1 MTPLFANQIVNDL
14 QNTSRLS
21 DHFLLLPT
29 KTVLP
34 ARTEAER
41 RRMPY
46 NGSMSTAPR
55 LAAAKHSWGDDF
67 RGCSMLHIDMDA
79 FYASCEIV
87 RHPEL
92 KGKPVIIGTGQRS
105 VVSAASYEARAFGV
119 NSAMAVAQARRLCP
133 QGIYLPV
140 DMAYYRSMSRKVF
153 AIFHQV
159 TDQIEQVSVDEG
171 YMDVSA
177 ALLQWGDPRK
187 IGAWIRQEV
196 RERVGVTCS
205 VGIASNKLI
214 AKLAST
220 NAKPDGMLLIPV
232 GRQAEFIQMMP
243 VRSIPGI
250 GPSTQ
255 KALEKWGIA
264 TVKQLSQL
272 SLADLTSALRS
283 PAHARY
289 LYEAARGIGSDQVVV
304 DAPDKSIGAER
315 TFPHDTDS
323 WLAVAGLLR
332 WACDRVA
339 TTLRE
344 RGLYARTVTVKL
356 RLADLSHISKS
367 LTVAEPMNTASQL
380 YPLALKLL
388 ARLLS
393 MGQPAAGKEARLPQ
407 QIRLAGIGTSHFS
420 DAEHASYQ
428 QSFDD
433 LLGPDDGSGI
443 EDAGGNRSGNGRRAE
458 QGGSKAKHEKV
469 ESALDRIRRKY
480 GKDSASFGL
489 G

>member
-1 MTPLFANQIVNDL
+1 
-14 QNTSRLS
+14 
-21 DHFLLLPT
+21 
-29 KTVLP
+29 
-34 ARTEAER
+34 
-41 RRMPY
+41 
-46 NGSMSTAPR
+46 
-55 LAAAKHSWGDDF
+55 
-67 RGCSMLHIDMDA
+67 MLHIDMDA

-304 DAPDKSIGAER
+304 DAPDKSIGAWPWPDCCVGPATGWPPPCGSE
-315 TFPHDTDS
+315 
-323 WLAVAGLLR
+323 
-332 WACDRVA
+332 AC
-339 TTLRE
+339 T
-344 RGLYARTVTVKL
+344 RGR
-356 RLADLSHISKS
+356 
-367 LTVAEPMNTASQL
+367 
-380 YPLALKLL
+380 
-388 ARLLS
+388 
-393 MGQPAAGKEARLPQ
+393 
-407 QIRLAGIGTSHFS
+407 
-420 DAEHASYQ
+420 
-428 QSFDD
+428 
-433 LLGPDDGSGI
+433 
-443 EDAGGNRSGNGRRAE
+443 
-458 QGGSKAKHEKV
+458 
-469 ESALDRIRRKY
+469 
-480 GKDSASFGL
+480 
-489 G
+489 